1 MSISCALINLQKR
14 IKLVKI
20 PIKIDNLPGV
30 SPASLDDFKT
40 EKEIF
45 LLRKYCERGLL
56 SS

>member
-45 LLRKYCERGLL
+45 LSRKYCDRGPL